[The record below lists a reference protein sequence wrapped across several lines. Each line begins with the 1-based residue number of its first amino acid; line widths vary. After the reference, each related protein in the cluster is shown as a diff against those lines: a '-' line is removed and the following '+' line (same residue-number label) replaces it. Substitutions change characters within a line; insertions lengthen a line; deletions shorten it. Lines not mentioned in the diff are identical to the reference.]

1 MGEVVGLQS
10 FALFLFNQMATDKK
24 SFLLYCDIQHT
35 IKKLSDEQAGKLFKH
50 ILSYVNDESP
60 ATDDMIIDLVFEPI
74 KQQLKRDLKVYNN
87 RCQANK
93 INGKLGGRP
102 NPNKPKEPTGLLSN
116 PNNPNGSVNNP
127 NNPNGADN
135 DIDNDNGI
143 DNVIIKRGFKKP
155 TLEEVK
161 DYCKDKGVDPIKW
174 FNHYESNGWKVGK
187 NPMKN
192 WKAAIA
198 TWQKQ
203 TFTIQPK
210 PVNDPD
216 AERRAEIL
224 ASFEKQM
231 SR

>member
-1 MGEVVGLQS
+1 
-10 FALFLFNQMATDKK
+10 MATDKR

-35 IKKLSDEQAGKLFKH
+35 IRKLSDEQAGKLFKH

-60 ATDDMIIDLVFEPI
+60 TTDDMIIDLVFEPI
-74 KQQLKRDLKVYNN
+74 KQQLKRDLIVYNN
-87 RCQANK
+87 RCQANRS
-93 INGKLGGRP
+93 NGKLGGRP
-102 NPNKPKEPTGLLSN
+102 NLNKPKEPNGLLPN
-116 PNNPNGSVNNP
+116 PNNPNAP
-127 NNPNGADN
+127 
-135 DIDNDNGI
+135 DIDNDKDKDI
-143 DNVIIKRGFKKP
+143 DKDIIKRIGFKKP

-161 DYCKDKGVDPIKW
+161 EYCKDKGVDPIKW

-216 AERRAEIL
+216 AERRAEIM